1 MRKAFLR
8 QATIR
13 QLGNQCKL
21 EGDQCKASS
30 CEENGRKAIGVSC
43 KTIIIGK
50 VNGCRQIAGRP
61 LVDQRKL

>member
-8 QATIR
+8 QATIK
-13 QLGNQCKL
+13 QSGNRRKL
-21 EGDQCKASS
+21 QGDLCKARG

-50 VNGCRQIAGRP
+50 VNGCRQAAGRP